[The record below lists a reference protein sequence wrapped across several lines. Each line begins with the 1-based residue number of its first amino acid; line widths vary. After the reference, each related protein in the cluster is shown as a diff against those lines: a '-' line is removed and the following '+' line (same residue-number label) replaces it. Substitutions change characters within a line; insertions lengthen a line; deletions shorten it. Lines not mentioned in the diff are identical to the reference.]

1 MKTLSYVNFII
12 SILFMACYAYQ
23 AVYLVAALLKK
34 QKVFKAKKLHRY
46 GVLIA
51 ARNEEA
57 VIAQLIRS
65 VRAQKYP
72 EELID
77 IFVVADNCTDNTA
90 QAAREAGAVVYER
103 HNTYAV
109 GKGYALRFLLENIF
123 KNFGEY
129 AYDGFFVFD
138 ADNILAPN
146 YVEAMNR
153 TFSDGHEIVTSFR
166 NSKNYGDNWISAG
179 YALWFLR
186 ESRYLNHARF
196 LLGTSC
202 AVSGTGFLFSRQV
215 LEETGPW
222 PFHLLTED
230 IQFSVDQVT
239 RGRKIA
245 FCPDAVLYDEQ
256 PTTFRQSWN
265 QRLRWSK
272 GYLQVFR
279 GYGAKLLRGAA
290 GGSFSCYD
298 MAAAIMPAFVLS
310 AAAIVCNV
318 TAAVLGA
325 IRGADLTIALWSVGQ
340 MLLNMYLTLFILGA
354 ITTVTEWRRIHT
366 KAVKKVIYAFT
377 FPLFMFTYIPIS
389 FAAFFC
395 KGEWKPIEHRVSAA
409 SLRGRGREELLPF

>member
-1 MKTLSYVNFII
+1 MTTLQIINLAIMLAFFLCYSYQFFYIP
-12 SILFMACYAYQ
+12 
-23 AVYLVAALLKK
+23 VAWFKK
-34 QKVFKAKKLHRY
+34 DAPHREPVMHRIA
-46 GVLIA
+46 VLIA
-51 ARNEEA
+51 ARNEQA
-57 VIAQLIRS
+57 VIGN
-65 VRAQKYP
+65 
-72 EELID
+72 LID
-77 IFVVADNCTDNTA
+77 SIRDQDYPADKVDVFVVADNCTDLTGSV
-90 QAAREAGAVVYER
+90 AGAHGANVYFR
-103 HNTYAV
+103 NDTTQV
-109 GKGYALRFLLENIF
+109 GKGYALQYLLHCIEDD
-123 KNFGEY
+123 Y
-129 AYDGFFVFD
+129 APYDAYLVLD
-138 ADNILAPN
+138 ADNILSPN
-146 YVEAMNR
+146 YITEINK
-153 TFSDGHEIVTSFR
+153 TFSDGYEIVTSYR

-202 AVSGTGFLFSRQV
+202 AVSGTGFLFSRRV

-279 GYGAKLLRGAA
+279 GYGARLLRGAA
-290 GGSFSCYD
+290 RGSFSCYD

-310 AAAIVCNV
+310 ATAIVCNV
-318 TAAVLGA
+318 TAAILGA
-325 IRGADLTIALWSVGQ
+325 VHGEDLTIALWSVGQ
-340 MLLNMYLTLFILGA
+340 MLLNMYLTLFVLGA
-354 ITTVTEWRRIHT
+354 ITTVTEWKRIHT

-389 FAAFFC
+389 FAALFS